1 MNRRVLFVVAICS
14 FFACFVCSNQSHAAT
29 LSVPVHMQATF
40 DNPKVQCN
48 AQTSWTDQC
57 ATSSN
62 PIYFIKMATYNLDNF
77 AIPTGN
83 YYVEIILRS
92 EGNLSYT
99 SASSFITADIPSSS
113 TISPIE
119 VEQLAYSS
127 SGAYQYYTYRVL
139 GKYTGSATPPVVELG
154 VTWNTT
160 PWLWGG
166 ATGVDH
172 ITFWRI
178 DDDSGLSTSD
188 ILNAIDSS
196 STLNS
201 IDSGISDLRSTQEQ
215 ANDDANDRYE
225 DEKQTIQDNG
235 DQAQDDMDDFT
246 SSASFSLGNPIA
258 GIFNYFVDTCTVQI
272 PTISSWLGSTETSVT
287 SWWCKTQKLQ
297 TIRNTVTT
305 ILSFTGVLLTFGF
318 LIRWLRTNQGEA

>member
-1 MNRRVLFVVAICS
+1 MNRRVLFAVAICS
-14 FFACFVCSNQSHAAT
+14 FFACIVCSNQSLAIEPDANAVFIYGSPGT
-29 LSVPVHMQATF
+29 IQVNCNGTYQTSMCTPNSASISSIQFRPQIAMPIDNGSYWVELYITFSSNGTSDAPLVVNTPKSITDGTIATF
-40 DNPKVQCN
+40 ESVSSTTRGTTTVRIYRLVYKYSGSNTYYGPY
-48 AQTSWTDQC
+48 TI
-57 ATSSN
+57 SSN
-62 PIYFIKMATYNLDNF
+62 SAWVNSAGYL
-77 AIPTGN
+77 
-83 YYVEIILRS
+83 V
-92 EGNLSYT
+92 T
-99 SASSFITADIPSSS
+99 SVTLYKENSNTDAS
-113 TISPIE
+113 
-119 VEQLAYSS
+119 
-127 SGAYQYYTYRVL
+127 
-139 GKYTGSATPPVVELG
+139 
-154 VTWNTT
+154 N
-160 PWLWGG
+160 
-166 ATGVDH
+166 
-172 ITFWRI
+172 
-178 DDDSGLSTSD
+178 SD
-188 ILNAIDSS
+188 IIASINSQS

-201 IDSGISDLRSTQEQ
+201 INSGISDLRSAQEQ

-297 TIRNTVTT
+297 TIRTTVTT